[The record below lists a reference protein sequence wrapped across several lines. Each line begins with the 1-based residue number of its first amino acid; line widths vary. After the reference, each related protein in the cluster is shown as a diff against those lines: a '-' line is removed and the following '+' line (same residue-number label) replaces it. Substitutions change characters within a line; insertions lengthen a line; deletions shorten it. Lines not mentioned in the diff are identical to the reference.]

1 MKRIIIGKTDSWK
14 VLLKI
19 LDDCQVICVGHDNEG
34 YPMYAAIKD
43 GKIDKYVVKYTYC
56 TK

>member
-1 MKRIIIGKTDSWK
+1 MKRTILGKTDSWK

-19 LDDCQVICVGHDNEG
+19 LDNCQVICVGHDNEG
-34 YPMYAAIKD
+34 YPLYAAVEN
-43 GKIDKYVVKYTYC
+43 GKVDKFVVKYTYR